1 MIPIS
6 VLALAVG
13 LLQAFL
19 LGCLLY
25 QLFWALASLL
35 PRSSPPPAEPP
46 HLRFAV
52 AIPAHDESLV
62 LPATLARLKEQSY
75 PSSFVDIH
83 VVADY
88 CTDDTAQ
95 VTSVAGAIAH
105 ERNEGPT
112 GRKAYPLQWLVQR
125 LLEHE
130 PPYHAIAVFDADSL
144 VDADFLSIVERHL
157 RCGRQVV
164 QGQHVIQNPHDS
176 RVSAMAAV
184 DMRLNNR
191 LRNLGRSNLGFA
203 CRLMGDAMVFDTQV
217 LRERGWPTATFN
229 EDREFGYELLL
240 RGVRAYYVPEAL
252 SYGQAASSWH
262 QAEPQRLRWYRQV
275 PAMQRRLAWPLI
287 AASLRSRSLALLDGA
302 IELLMPPYS
311 MLTTLAAL
319 NLAATLVL
327 SVWLPA
333 GLGWLGVLGSACLL
347 AGWILYPVLGLVLD
361 RAPRWAFRALLLGPV
376 YLLWRLWIALL
387 VRVRGDRIAWQRT
400 QRREETNAPR

>member
-1 MIPIS
+1 MSLLPALS
-6 VLALAVG
+6 LAIG

-25 QLFWALASLL
+25 QLFLALASLL
-35 PRSSPPPAEPP
+35 PRSSPPPTELP

-62 LPATLARLKEQSY
+62 LPATLARLKQQSY
-75 PSSFVDIH
+75 PSSFFDVH

-88 CTDDTAQ
+88 CADDTAQ
-95 VTSVAGAIAH
+95 VSSVAGAIAH
-105 ERNEGPT
+105 ERNEGPR

-125 LLEHE
+125 LLEHQ
-130 PPYHAIAVFDADSL
+130 PPYDAIVVFDADSL

-157 RCGRQVV
+157 RCGRQVL

-240 RGVRAYYVPEAL
+240 RRVRAYYVPEAL
-252 SYGQAASSWH
+252 SFGQAASSWH

-287 AASLRSRSLALLDGA
+287 ATAVRWRSLALLDGA

-311 MLTTLAAL
+311 MLAALAAL
-319 NLAATLVL
+319 NLAMTLAL
-327 SVWLPA
+327 SFWLPSGTA
-333 GLGWLGVLGSACLL
+333 WLGVGGSACLL
-347 AGWILYPVLGLVLD
+347 TGWILYPVLGLILD
-361 RAPRWAFRALLLGPV
+361 RAPAWAFRALLCGPA

-387 VRVRGDRIAWQRT
+387 LRVRGDRIGWQRT

>member
-1 MIPIS
+1 
-6 VLALAVG
+6 
-13 LLQAFL
+13 
-19 LGCLLY
+19 
-25 QLFWALASLL
+25 
-35 PRSSPPPAEPP
+35 
-46 HLRFAV
+46 
-52 AIPAHDESLV
+52 
-62 LPATLARLKEQSY
+62 
-75 PSSFVDIH
+75 
-83 VVADY
+83 
-88 CTDDTAQ
+88 
-95 VTSVAGAIAH
+95 
-105 ERNEGPT
+105 
-112 GRKAYPLQWLVQR
+112 
-125 LLEHE
+125 
-130 PPYHAIAVFDADSL
+130 
-144 VDADFLSIVERHL
+144 
-157 RCGRQVV
+157 
-164 QGQHVIQNPHDS
+164 
-176 RVSAMAAV
+176 MAAV

-311 MLTTLAAL
+311 TLTALAAL
-319 NLAATLVL
+319 NLAAT
-327 SVWLPA
+327 
-333 GLGWLGVLGSACLL
+333 
-347 AGWILYPVLGLVLD
+347 LYPVLGLVLD
-361 RAPRWAFRALLLGPV
+361 RAPPWAFRALLLGPA

-400 QRREETNAPR
+400 QRREETHAPR